1 MLLVIILLLI
11 YLSLLAGL
19 LAGLLL
25 PGKPAL
31 NSRQPFVS
39 IIVAARNEAAAL
51 PHCIKALTQQDYP
64 HEKMEI
70 ILVDD
75 RSTDNTWT
83 IIQDYARRYP
93 FIHTLQITGA
103 PEWQSGKKSALQ
115 QAYTLAQGEF
125 LFFTDADCR
134 PPSTWISEI
143 LPLFTDDIGL
153 VAGFSP
159 QQAKTSPAW
168 NGFLFMESLAA
179 ALVAAASIGL
189 GRGVTCAGR
198 NLAARAST
206 LRDIAGYTRLPDTL
220 SGDDDFLLQAV
231 ARQPRWQCRYSF
243 SPRTHVPAAGPSN
256 LRQYFRQK
264 SRHLSAGK
272 RFSWLQQTGYALY
285 YAANYGLWLAAIAA
299 LWINAALVIP
309 LVLKL
314 AADWFVLT
322 LFSKK
327 LHSPFKLQNFLLW
340 QALFPALHLA
350 AAPRAFFSKLTW
362 HDHKGTRH
370 V

>member
-1 MLLVIILLLI
+1 MLIVIILLLI

-19 LAGLLL
+19 LAGLLR

-31 NSRQPFVS
+31 HSRQPFVS

-51 PHCIKALTQQDYP
+51 SLCINALTQQDYP
-64 HEKMEI
+64 RDKMEI

-75 RSTDNTWT
+75 RSTDNTWR

-93 FIHTLQITGA
+93 FIHPVQITA
-103 PEWQSGKKSALQ
+103 TPDWQSGKKSALQ
-115 QAYTLAQGEF
+115 QANTLTQGEF

-134 PPSTWISEI
+134 PPSTWISEM
-143 LPLFTDDIGL
+143 LPLFTENIGL

-159 QQAKTSPAW
+159 QQGVSSPPW
-168 NGFLFMESLAA
+168 NGFLLMESLAA

-198 NLAARAST
+198 NLAVRAST
-206 LRDIAGYTRLPDTL
+206 LRDLAGYTRLPATL

-243 SPRTHVPAAGPSN
+243 SPRTHVPADGPPN

-272 RFSWLQQTGYALY
+272 QFSWSQQTGYALY
-285 YAANYGLWLAAIAA
+285 YAANYSLWLAGILA
-299 LWINAALVIP
+299 LWTDLSLLVP
-309 LVLKL
+309 LCIKL
-314 AADWFVLT
+314 AADWVLLT
-322 LFSKK
+322 LFCYK
-327 LHSPFKLQNFLLW
+327 LYTRFALRDFILW

-362 HDHKGTRH
+362 HDHTGNRH